1 MNILRR
7 CYLTIRYRLFRL
19 LLPFP
24 KIHTNEET
32 LEKLLHSNLSMARF
46 GDGEFH
52 MINQTEHLGFQN
64 MDDRLS
70 QRLRAIL
77 SSNSTGC
84 MICIPFGLRSVK
96 HLNSQGSFFWRQF
109 VVFHYRKYIPHLN
122 YSRPYYDACV
132 TRPYIDWLDKSHSGS
147 FFSRLKGLW
156 KDKNILI
163 VEGER
168 SRLGVG
174 NDLFSG
180 AASIG
185 RIITLAQQAFTCYD
199 ALLAETSRL
208 AEAYDLVLLALGPT
222 ATVLA
227 YDLSQLGLRALDIG
241 HVDIEYEWFLQKAS
255 KKVAIPGKYVNEV
268 KGGDRQEYR
277 ADQRYEQEIV
287 SRIFTP

>member
-1 MNILRR
+1 MNIIRR
-7 CYLTIRYRLFRL
+7 CYLSIRYRLFRL

-24 KIHTNEET
+24 KIHTPMET
-32 LEKLLHSNLSMARF
+32 LDKLLQSNLSMARF

-52 MINQTEHLGFQN
+52 MINQTEHLGFQD
-64 MDDRLS
+64 MDDELS

-77 SSNSTGC
+77 SSNSAVC
-84 MICIPFGLRSVK
+84 MICIPYGLRSVQ
-96 HLNSQGSFFWRQF
+96 HLNAQGSFFWRQF
-109 VVFHYRKYIPHLN
+109 VVFHYRKYIPYFN

-132 TRPYIDWLDKSHSGS
+132 TRPYMDWQDKSHCGS
-147 FFSRLKGLW
+147 FFSKLKQLW
-156 KDKNILI
+156 QDKRILI
-163 VEGER
+163 VEGEM

-180 AASIG
+180 ASAIG
-185 RIITLAQQAFTCYD
+185 RIITLSQQAFSCYD
-199 ALLAETSRL
+199 ALLLETERVGR
-208 AEAYDLVLLALGPT
+208 AYDLVLLALGPT

-241 HVDIEYEWFLQKAS
+241 HVDIEYEWFLQRAS

-268 KGGDRQEYR
+268 KDGNKQHDR